1 MLLPGFAHHWTSF
14 KTNSGPYV
22 PVAVLTRMC
31 VAVSPLTDID
41 RRNELEPREG
51 GGEGGSSPVFAVED
65 ENV

>member
-51 GGEGGSSPVFAVED
+51 GGGGGK
-65 ENV
+65 